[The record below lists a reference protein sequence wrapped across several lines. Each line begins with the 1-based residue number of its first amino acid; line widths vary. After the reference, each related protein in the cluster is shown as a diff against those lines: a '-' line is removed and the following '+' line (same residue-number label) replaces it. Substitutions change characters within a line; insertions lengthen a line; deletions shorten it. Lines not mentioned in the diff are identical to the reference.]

1 MDRGLI
7 GVAVD
12 VATVGANYEFMVCR
26 HQCDMRVN
34 LKDIDTICIYIYIY
48 IYIFKY
54 IIFILYF

>member
-26 HQCDMRVN
+26 HQCDMRVY
-34 LKDIDTICIYIYIY
+34 L
-48 IYIFKY
+48 
-54 IIFILYF
+54 